1 MRGPQQWGQSP
12 DLESSSS
19 SSSTTVRPPLNTSSS
34 SSIRAEGLRGV
45 RSSTTHT
52 TRLTARQA
60 RVILTLNAWQARVL
74 SAPPKTPPQRLK
86 HLLQTMHY
94 EEEQG
99 PAALCQLP

>member
-19 SSSTTVRPPLNTSSS
+19 SSSTTVRQPLNTSSS
-34 SSIRAEGLRGV
+34 SSSMRAEGLRGV

-52 TRLTARQA
+52 TRLTER
-60 RVILTLNAWQARVL
+60 QARVL